1 MQSKDILKR
10 ARAILSDAGNVRW
23 TVTELNDCLNDTMQE
38 IALHRPSAFA
48 ETRVI
53 PLAEGTYQE
62 IPEDFSLLLRAV
74 RNITSDVD
82 AKPRVSGP
90 IVTPIE
96 REILDSQMA
105 NWHDTN
111 SVPFNQVVTH
121 IVFEEL
127 APRSFYVFPGN
138 DGTGKMEVLGAVEPE
153 KLPVGS
159 NALDIETYDA
169 TIPLSTVYQSVL
181 IDGVLYYAYS
191 KDMNMAGSAQRAV
204 AHYQKFLGAL
214 GVRTG
219 LTNTQ
224 NPNTTE
230 MQPGVPQK
238 G

>member
-10 ARAILSDAGNVRW
+10 ARAILSDGGNVRW

-38 IALHRPSAFA
+38 IALHRPSAFS

-53 PLAEGTYQE
+53 ELAEGTYQD
-62 IPEDFSLLLRAV
+62 IPADFSQLLRAV
-74 RNITSDVD
+74 RNITSAVD
-82 AKPRVSGP
+82 AVPRVSGS

-96 REILDSQMA
+96 REILDSQMP
-105 NWHDTN
+105 NWHTAA
-111 SVPFNQVVTH
+111 SVPFDPVVTH
-121 IVFEEL
+121 IIFEEL

-138 DGTGKMEVLGAVEPE
+138 DGTGKIEVVGAVEPAE
-153 KLPVGS
+153 LPVGS
-159 NALDIETYDA
+159 NAQDIETYTA
-169 TIPLSTVYQSVL
+169 EIPLSTVYRSVL

-191 KDMNMAGSAQRAV
+191 KDMNMPGSAQRAV
-204 AHYQKFLGAL
+204 AHYQKFLAAL

-230 MQPGVPQK
+230 MQPGVPQR